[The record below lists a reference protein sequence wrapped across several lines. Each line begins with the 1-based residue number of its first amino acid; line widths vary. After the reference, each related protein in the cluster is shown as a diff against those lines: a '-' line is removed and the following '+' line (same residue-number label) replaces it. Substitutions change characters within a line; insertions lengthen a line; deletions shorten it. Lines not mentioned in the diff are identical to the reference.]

1 MRALLIATGYLPYT
15 FSECLC
21 NAKLVYALQENG
33 WEVDVISRVSR
44 GFSYSVEWQEP
55 WLCLQPNVYE
65 VSYPMGNKFIRTWD
79 LLRSTLQMGGYPLD
93 GIRWARRAY
102 QKAVELHKVKHYDI
116 VLTRSPNDMVHIVGH
131 KLKKHFGIRWV
142 ANWNDPADVIWPS
155 EIPPYTPIRQKGI
168 KKIINRRYV
177 DSCIN
182 KSDISS
188 FPAQTLLDHF
198 KVYFPN
204 LKSEKSIVIP
214 HIGLSDTL
222 FSPVKYEKKN
232 QFRLCHAGNL
242 VSNRNPELLFQ
253 VMRELIDEH
262 NVSISLDI
270 MGLMDAYMSDLV
282 KKYRL
287 EDNVHFIG
295 SYPYIEVLN
304 KMGDYDVLVLL
315 EAKMHTGIYFA
326 SKIVDYAQVGRPI
339 FALSPSTGFAKSTIT
354 QYGGGIVVNN
364 EDFRDIKSG
373 LLKLYEAWQT
383 GELIERYNTQQLYSQ
398 FSSDRVVEIYNSIVK
413 Y

>member
-21 NAKLVYALQENG
+21 NAKLVYALQEKG
-33 WEVDVISRVSR
+33 WEVDVISRVSG

-55 WLCLQPNVYE
+55 WLCLKPHVYE
-65 VSYPMGNKFIRTWD
+65 VTYPVGNKIARTWD

-102 QKAVELHKVKHYDI
+102 QKAVELHKEKHYDV
-116 VLTRSPNDMVHIVGH
+116 VLTRSPNDMVHIIGC
-131 KLKKHFGIRWV
+131 KLKKRFGVRWI

-155 EIPPYTPIRQKGI
+155 EEPPYTPIRKKGL
-168 KKIINRRYV
+168 KKIFNKRYV
-177 DSCIN
+177 NFCIA
-182 KSDISS
+182 KSDAST
-188 FPAQTLLDHF
+188 FPAQTLLDYF
-198 KVYFPN
+198 KKYFPKLN
-204 LKSEKSIVIP
+204 FENSLVIP
-214 HIGLSDTL
+214 HIGLSQSV
-222 FSPVKYEKKN
+222 FSPITYVKGGN
-232 QFRLCHAGNL
+232 FRLCHAGNL
-242 VSNRNPELLFQ
+242 ASNRNPELLFQ
-253 VMRELIDEH
+253 VLRELIDEH
-262 NVSISLDI
+262 NVPISLDI
-270 MGLMDAYMSDLV
+270 MGLMDDYMSLLI

-339 FALSPSTGFAKSTIT
+339 FAISPATGFAKSVIS
-354 QYGGGIVVNN
+354 QYGGGVVVNN
-364 EDFRDIKSG
+364 EEHQDIKSG
-373 LLKLYEAWQT
+373 LLKLYAAWQAD
-383 GELIERYNTQQLYSQ
+383 ELLKTYNTQQLYSQ
-398 FSSDRVVEIYNSIVK
+398 FSSDRVVEIYNNIVK
-413 Y
+413 A

>member
-21 NAKLVYALQENG
+21 NAKLVYALQEKG
-33 WEVDVISRVSR
+33 WEVDVISRVSE

-55 WLCLQPNVYE
+55 WLCLKPHVYE
-65 VSYPMGNKFIRTWD
+65 VTYPVGNKIVRTWD
-79 LLRSTLQMGGYPLD
+79 LLRSTLQMGGYPLG

-102 QKAVELHKVKHYDI
+102 QKAMELYKEKHYDV
-116 VLTRSPNDMVHIVGH
+116 VLTRSPSDISHIVGY
-131 KLKKHFGIRWV
+131 KLKREYGVQWI
-142 ANWNDPADVIWPS
+142 ANWNDPVSVIWPS
-155 EIPPYTPIRQKGI
+155 ENPPYTPDRYKGL
-168 KKIINRRYV
+168 KKILYSRYA
-177 DSCIN
+177 DFCLR
-182 KSDISS
+182 KSDINT
-188 FPAQTLLDHF
+188 FPAQTLLDYF
-198 KVYFPN
+198 KEFFPILN
-204 LKSEKSIVIP
+204 SENSLIIP
-214 HIGLSDTL
+214 HIGLSETL
-222 FSPVKYEKKN
+222 FSPIRYEKKE

-242 VSNRNPELLFQ
+242 MSNRNPELLFQ
-253 VMRELIDEH
+253 AMRELIDEH
-262 NVSISLDI
+262 DAPILLDI
-270 MGLMDAYMSDLV
+270 MGVMDDYMSLLI

-339 FALSPSTGFAKSTIT
+339 FAISPATGFAKSVIS
-354 QYGGGIVVNN
+354 QYGGGVVVNN
-364 EDFRDIKSG
+364 EEHQDIKSG
-373 LLKLYEAWQT
+373 LLKLYAAWQAD
-383 GELIERYNTQQLYSQ
+383 ELLKTYSTQQLYSQ

-413 Y
+413 A